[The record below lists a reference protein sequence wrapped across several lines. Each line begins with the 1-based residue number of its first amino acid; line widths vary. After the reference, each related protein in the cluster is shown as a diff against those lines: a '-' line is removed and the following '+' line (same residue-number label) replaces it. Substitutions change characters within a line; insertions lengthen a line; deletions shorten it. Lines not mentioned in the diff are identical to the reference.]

1 MCFSFLALSMK
12 SNDMKTRERHSNETL
27 IYLKRIII
35 VAFLFEEKNIR
46 KFEVLFKQENQF
58 ERKKMKS
65 KEV

>member
-1 MCFSFLALSMK
+1 
-12 SNDMKTRERHSNETL
+12 MKTRERHSNETL